1 MPRHK
6 YVEPHTLLNNK
17 SPMITQVC
25 CILSHLFFFS
35 NLDHAQTQV
44 RQASNK
50 QISEQCLRY
59 IGCGQYQFLGW
70 GSCAWLL
77 LEVGRMALF
86 KPNGSSCQQ
95 TSWEKIWFYVV
106 CISIS
111 PAYIVLMAYR
121 KSLGIVLAGNV
132 PAKITDTAKEA
143 ALKELEG
150 LMMDTDSE
158 TKEFLMTLLVLVVC
172 HGIFSWSL

>member
-1 MPRHK
+1 M
-6 YVEPHTLLNNK
+6 
-17 SPMITQVC
+17 
-25 CILSHLFFFS
+25 
-35 NLDHAQTQV
+35 
-44 RQASNK
+44 
-50 QISEQCLRY
+50 
-59 IGCGQYQFLGW
+59 
-70 GSCAWLL
+70 
-77 LEVGRMALF
+77 
-86 KPNGSSCQQ
+86 
-95 TSWEKIWFYVV
+95 V

-172 HGIFSWSL
+172 HSIFSWSL